1 MGDRPSN
8 NSGPSAVTL
17 GLRATSAVALN
28 TAREAIR
35 SKVFS
40 SLAFFAALLVLSSV
54 VLGEMSLHNEARLA
68 TDGTLF
74 FSTLFAMAIAV
85 YSSITL
91 FYTEIERRTI
101 YTIISK
107 PIPRWQF
114 LLGKYLGVQILT
126 ISVVVALAL
135 LSAGVIA
142 YQTGGVPEQLGWA
155 FLSLYLQLCITTA
168 LAHLF
173 AAIASPLLAGF
184 VTVACFIAGNLF
196 SQLSL
201 IKTILEKDD
210 SPLSYAIVL
219 VEYVLPN
226 LEALNLSRELTYQL
240 AISPAYVA
248 QAVLYTLS
256 YAGVVMLLAIGAF
269 SRRDLS

>member
-1 MGDRPSN
+1 MSN
-8 NSGPSAVTL
+8 TIS
-17 GLRATSAVALN
+17 TSARAIRAVSIN

-40 SLAFFAALLVLSSV
+40 SLVFFAVLLVLSSI
-54 VLGEMSLHNEARLA
+54 VLGEMSLHNEMRLA

-74 FSTLFAMAIAV
+74 FSTMFAMVIAV

-101 YTIISK
+101 YTILSK
-107 PIPRWQF
+107 PTPRWQF

-126 ISVVVALAL
+126 IAVVLFLAV
-135 LSAGVIA
+135 LSAGVIF
-142 YQTGGVPEQLGWA
+142 YQAGTLPTQIPWA
-155 FLSLYLQLCITTA
+155 FGSLYLQLAITTA

-173 AAIASPLLAGF
+173 ATIASPLLAGF

-196 SQLSL
+196 SQLQVIRAMLDDRENPASHL
-201 IKTILEKDD
+201 ITVI
-210 SPLSYAIVL
+210 
-219 VEYVLPN
+219 EYILPN

-240 AISPAYVA
+240 AIPMSYVA
-248 QAVLYTLS
+248 NALLYTLS
-256 YAGVVMLLAIGAF
+256 YVGIILLLGMFAF
-269 SRRDLS
+269 SRRDIS